1 MKVKLTFINRSREKM
16 KKQFY
21 HLFLYS
27 ILVTFS
33 SETYSENLEKEIT
46 VTASKLI
53 NNSIRQEAVLLY
65 YQKMIFKNILV
76 HLYQK

>member
-1 MKVKLTFINRSREKM
+1 MKVKLTFINHSREKM

-21 HLFLYS
+21 HLILYS

-53 NNSIRQEAVLLY
+53 NNSMTGSSTLY
-65 YQKMIFKNILV
+65 YQKMISKNILV